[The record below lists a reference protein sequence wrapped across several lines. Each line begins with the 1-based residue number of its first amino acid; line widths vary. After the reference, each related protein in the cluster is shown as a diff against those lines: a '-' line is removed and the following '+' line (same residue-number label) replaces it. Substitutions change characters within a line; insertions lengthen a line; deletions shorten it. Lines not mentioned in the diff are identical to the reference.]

1 MKFKGTVLLVATFI
15 GIVLYYFLIDIPAEK
30 LKKEEKNRS
39 EKALPFELEHVK
51 KISIIKKEN
60 TISLKRSGKDEWE
73 MTKPLQAKGDS
84 AEVTT
89 FLSFLNNLNF
99 VRVVE
104 ALPKDLSIFGLD
116 TPYLKVILS
125 MKNGVTMGLRVGDN
139 HPMGNKVYLA
149 RLNEKQVLTASISK
163 SSLDRKPYDLRDKTI
178 LSFKTSQIKKLKL
191 IRSGKTLAL
200 EKIGE
205 SWQLL
210 DGKITAKG
218 DKSKIEKLLKT
229 IRTAHVEQFI
239 ERPKDRTPIEFKNPQ
254 ITLMLTESETSTPL
268 TLLVGEKVEQ
278 GFYAKNLAKK
288 NAFVINRSL
297 FDTLNK
303 SQLVDFMD
311 TSLVNFNNDDLSKL
325 TLYSDN
331 VLVNLIHD
339 KKDSQKWTIAK
350 PTSMKANTA
359 TINSLLFD
367 LKDARIIKFLKT
379 NSKNSQATGLAAPR
393 KEITLTYKNGKTWSL
408 ILGDITSNKTH
419 YFAKR
424 TEEDVV
430 FTLQKTTVEKIF
442 RSLHDLKDRTLFE
455 FKNDHV
461 KEIQINN
468 NKKAYILKKS
478 KNKWTLTL
486 PKSSNPIESF
496 IGEDILWTLSSI
508 EFESSILIDPGN
520 AVTGMAEPQTSI
532 KLLGQ
537 NSSLLAHTMMGNFV
551 PNSPEL
557 QYLKDVN
564 NPSAIYTIKKR
575 FLDDI
580 LSNITRSK
588 KTISP

>member
-1 MKFKGTVLLVATFI
+1 M
-15 GIVLYYFLIDIPAEK
+15 
-30 LKKEEKNRS
+30 LK
-39 EKALPFELEHVK
+39 P
-51 KISIIKKEN
+51 
-60 TISLKRSGKDEWE
+60 
-73 MTKPLQAKGDS
+73 
-84 AEVTT
+84 
-89 FLSFLNNLNF
+89 
-99 VRVVE
+99 
-104 ALPKDLSIFGLD
+104 
-116 TPYLKVILS
+116 
-125 MKNGVTMGLRVGDN
+125 
-139 HPMGNKVYLA
+139 
-149 RLNEKQVLTASISK
+149 
-163 SSLDRKPYDLRDKTI
+163 
-178 LSFKTSQIKKLKL
+178 
-191 IRSGKTLAL
+191 
-200 EKIGE
+200 
-205 SWQLL
+205 
-210 DGKITAKG
+210 
-218 DKSKIEKLLKT
+218 
-229 IRTAHVEQFI
+229 IRTAHIEQFI
-239 ERPKDRTPIEFKNPQ
+239 EQHKDQTSLEFKNPQ
-254 ITLMLTESETSTPL
+254 ITLILTESETNTPL
-268 TLLVGEKVEQ
+268 TLLVGEKSEQ
-278 GFYAKNLAKK
+278 GFYAKTLAKK
-288 NAFVINRSL
+288 NAFIINQSL

-303 SQLVDFMD
+303 SQLIDFMD
-311 TSLVNFNNDDLSKL
+311 TSLVDFNNDDLSKL

-331 VLVNLIHD
+331 VLVDLIHD

-367 LKDARIIKFLKT
+367 LKDARIINFLKT

-408 ILGDITSNKTH
+408 ILGDIALNKTH

-461 KEIQINN
+461 QEIQINN
-468 NKKAYILKKS
+468 NKKSYTLNKS

-520 AVTGMAEPQTSI
+520 AVTGMAEPQASI
-532 KLLGQ
+532 KLLDQ
-537 NSSLLAHTMMGNFV
+537 NGSLLAHTIMGNFV
-551 PNSPEL
+551 PKSPEL
-557 QYLKDVN
+557 QYLKVVN